1 VYGDKVRVVFR
12 NFPLAM
18 HQFAQKAAEAGECAN
33 EQGKFWEMHDSMFAN
48 QKALAVENLK
58 QYATTI
64 GLKADQFNACLD
76 GGKYANAVQQDLLE
90 GQDIGVSGTP
100 AFFVN
105 GRFLNGAVPYEEFQ
119 KIVDEELQLKGIP
132 SPAKKG

>member
-1 VYGDKVRVVFR
+1 MYGDKVRVVFR
-12 NFPLAM
+12 HFPLNF
-18 HQFAQKAAEAGECAN
+18 HQNAQKAAEAAECAR
-33 EQGKFWEMHDSMFAN
+33 EQGKFWEMHDAMFAN

-64 GLKADQFNACLD
+64 GVKADQFNACLD
-76 GGKYANAVQQDLLE
+76 AGKFAKGVQADLLE
-90 GQDIGVSGTP
+90 GQDVGVTGTP

-105 GRFLNGAVPYEEFQ
+105 GRFVSGALPYEEFQ
-119 KIVDEELQLKGIP
+119 KLVEEELELKGIP